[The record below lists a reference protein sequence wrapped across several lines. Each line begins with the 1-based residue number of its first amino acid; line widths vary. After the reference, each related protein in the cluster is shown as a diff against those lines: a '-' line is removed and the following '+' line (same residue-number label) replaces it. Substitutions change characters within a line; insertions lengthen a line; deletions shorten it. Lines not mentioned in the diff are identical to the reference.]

1 MSTPHRTARR
11 SDFDFL
17 RVMAMV
23 AVVAIH
29 CVMPIIMLKLP
40 NDDNWIGADIVD
52 NYLRWCVPVFIMLS
66 GALLIRPQ
74 TFSRMKE
81 FYRRRAVRVLVPLIA
96 WSALYGLWTIIV
108 LGGNVPLGTFL
119 EAFAAGSP
127 VGGPHLY
134 FLFIILGLYALAP
147 VISLYAGSVSPA
159 AFRRTSLALLAV
171 ASAWLLIQVQVL
183 GRADDYTMLTW
194 ALPFVGYFM
203 LGHSL
208 ADTRTTKR
216 QNILLLLGFFAF
228 GLFNVVASVYTRY
241 DDNMFYQNY
250 ISPTIIGLSICA
262 FLGGRALYG
271 KLRTAWLDR
280 TLAWLAQISLAVY
293 LVHVM
298 ILETLAHY
306 LAFDRGSIVVAG
318 PVFIVVLLLSIA
330 AATVMRYMPGIRR
343 LAG

>member
-1 MSTPHRTARR
+1 MSTPHSTARR

-17 RVMAMV
+17 RVMAML

-40 NDDNWIGADIVD
+40 NDDSWVGADIID

-81 FYRRRAVRVLVPLIA
+81 FYRRRALRVLVPLLA
-96 WSALYGLWTIIV
+96 WSVLYGLWTIIF
-108 LGGNVPLGTFL
+108 LGADVSLSAFL
-119 EAFAAGSP
+119 QAFAAGSP
-127 VGGPHLY
+127 VGGSHLY

-147 VISLYAGSVSPA
+147 FISLYASSVSPA
-159 AFRRTSLALLAV
+159 TFRRTSLALLAV

-208 ADTRTTKR
+208 ADVRTTKR
-216 QNILLLLGFFAF
+216 QNVLLLVGFFAF
-228 GLFNVVASVYTRY
+228 GLFNVIASVYTRY
-241 DDNMFYQNY
+241 EDNMFYQNY

-262 FLGGRALYG
+262 FLGGRALYT
-271 KLRTAWLDR
+271 KIRTDWLDR
-280 TLAWLAQISLAVY
+280 TLAWLAQISLGVY

-298 ILETLAHY
+298 ILETLAHS
-306 LAFDRGSIVVAG
+306 LGFDRGSLAIAG
-318 PVFIVVLLLSIA
+318 PVFVVVLLLSLAIA
-330 AATVMRYMPGIRR
+330 GIMPRIPGIRR
-343 LAG
+343 LVG